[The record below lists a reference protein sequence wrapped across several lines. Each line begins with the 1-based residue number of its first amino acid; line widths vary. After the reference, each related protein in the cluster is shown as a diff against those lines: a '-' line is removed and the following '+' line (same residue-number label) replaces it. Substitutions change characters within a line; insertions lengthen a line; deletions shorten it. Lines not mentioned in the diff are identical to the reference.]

1 MWKWQHKNSFLE
13 SLQKTQKKLEQHNYH
28 VERKKP
34 RTINQLIDFEFYK
47 DGRRQL
53 YELELS
59 EIEEHLKN
67 FKKKRVLLYS

>member
-1 MWKWQHKNSFLE
+1 M
-13 SLQKTQKKLEQHNYH
+13 QKTQKKLEQHNYH

>member
-1 MWKWQHKNSFLE
+1 M
-13 SLQKTQKKLEQHNYH
+13 
-28 VERKKP
+28 ERKKQ

-59 EIEEHLKN
+59 ELEEHLKN